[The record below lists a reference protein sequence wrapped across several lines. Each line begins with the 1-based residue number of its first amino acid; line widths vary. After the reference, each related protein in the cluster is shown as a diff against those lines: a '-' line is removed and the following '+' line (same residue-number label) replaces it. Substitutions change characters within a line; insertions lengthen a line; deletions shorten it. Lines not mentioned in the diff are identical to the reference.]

1 MSLRKNRTIRLS
13 FSLRL
18 AILYTSAL
26 CLSLAAVL
34 SVTYQMI
41 RHVAKSRD
49 QDVIQA
55 QTVQYKSIFEQGGVA
70 AVSQYFNQLI
80 GTSSEKTFVRI
91 IGENDQVYFVTL
103 SHPFWNLLDQKTN
116 LWSRL
121 SYGAARWDELFRDTS
136 GDSWMVGTTPLGSG
150 LYLQVGRSNTESRLV
165 LTHFRKTVLK
175 IILPAIALSLLVGWL
190 MTRSAVA
197 PLRALIDTLRNI
209 LTTGD
214 LQQRV
219 PARAQQGEL
228 GELSTMFNRM
238 LDENEQLIRDSRETL
253 DNVAHDLRTPMTHLR
268 NSAEQALLESD
279 PTRDVLQNALADCV
293 EESEQILQMLNLIMD
308 LAEAGAGHM
317 NLTLES
323 VSLRELADEV
333 IELYTLVAEDQGIA
347 LKNEVL
353 TDLTVNAD
361 RLRLRQCLAN
371 LVDNA
376 LKYSPKNT
384 TVTISGTVE
393 EDGVKLSVSDQ
404 GIGITAEELPRIW
417 DRLYRGEQS
426 RSTSGLG
433 LGLSYAQAIIAAHG
447 GTVDVQTQL
456 NQGSTFTFF
465 LPSIGN

>member
-1 MSLRKNRTIRLS
+1 MS

-26 CLSLAAVL
+26 CFSLAAVL

-49 QDVIQA
+49 QDVIRA
-55 QTVQYKSIFEQGGVA
+55 QTVQYKSIFEQGGVV
-70 AVSQYFNQLI
+70 AVSQYFNQQA

-91 IGENDQVYFVTL
+91 IGGNDQVYFVTL
-103 SHPFWNLLDQKTN
+103 SHPFWKLLDQKTN

-121 SYGAARWDELFRDTS
+121 SYGAAQWDELFRDEST
-136 GDSWMVGTTPLGSG
+136 GSWMVGTTPLNSG
-150 LYLQVGRSNTESRLV
+150 MYLQVGRSNTESRLV
-165 LTHFRKTVLK
+165 LSHFRKTVLQ
-175 IILPAIALSLLVGWL
+175 IILPAVILSLLVGWL
-190 MTRSAVA
+190 ITRSAVA

-219 PARAQQGEL
+219 PARAQRGEL

-268 NSAEQALLESD
+268 NSAEQALLEPD

-293 EESEQILQMLNLIMD
+293 EESEQILQMLNLLMD

-333 IELYTLVAEDQGIA
+333 IELYTLVAEEQGIT
-347 LKNEVL
+347 LQNEISVEL
-353 TDLTVNAD
+353 IVTAD

-404 GIGITAEELPRIW
+404 GIGITAKELPRIW

-465 LPSIGN
+465 LPRFGN